1 MKKAVICRSDK
12 LKLVEWFGEEIL
24 SKDKEALLDAL
35 VEYMLVS
42 GKCFDKKREITDF
55 GREVLRVR
63 DNIFY
68 EDVDLD
74 S

>member
-1 MKKAVICRSDK
+1 M
-12 LKLVEWFGEEIL
+12 

-63 DNIFY
+63 DNIYY